1 MRFRKHKM
9 SVSAPESIYIRLL
22 DESKKY
28 DTSMSGIITV
38 ALLEYYEKRHKTA

>member
-28 DTSMSGIITV
+28 D
-38 ALLEYYEKRHKTA
+38 L

>member
-9 SVSAPESIYIRLL
+9 SVSIPENIYIRLL

-28 DTSMSGIITV
+28 DISMSGIITV
-38 ALLEYYEKRHKTA
+38 ALLEYYEKRYKTI